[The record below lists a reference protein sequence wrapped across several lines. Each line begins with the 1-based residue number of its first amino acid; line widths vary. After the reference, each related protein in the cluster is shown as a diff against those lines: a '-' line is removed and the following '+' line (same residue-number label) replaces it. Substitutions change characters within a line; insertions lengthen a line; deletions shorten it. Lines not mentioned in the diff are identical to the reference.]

1 MEGEQWGI
9 GMGIVVVVDDSRG
22 SMGLV
27 VGSMVAVVD
36 LVGGMAG
43 VVSLVGCNTVVVRLG
58 R

>member
-1 MEGEQWGI
+1 
-9 GMGIVVVVDDSRG
+9 MGIVVVVDDDRG